1 MPKYEFLLSVKY
13 TKTIFVEGEDEQVA
27 FDLACE
33 TPDFEIVGSGDSG
46 IFDCICEGEVQDA

>member
-33 TPDFEIVGSGDSG
+33 TPDFEVVSSGDS